1 MTDQQQT
8 GSSTSSP
15 SLKLDPDI
23 QIDIVQSN
31 EKFVIIF
38 LFELIYKL

>member
-8 GSSTSSP
+8 GASDSSASSP

-23 QIDIVQSN
+23 QIDIVESH
-31 EKFVIIF
+31 EKFVTNLCF
-38 LFELIYKL
+38 F